1 MIGGSYKFTEAKV
14 RRLLGQSTRAE
25 KARERHSNARGTE
38 TESYSVAQVGLEFM
52 AIHLRK
58 PPKCLYSRYEL
69 HTFAIGFNYSA

>member
-38 TESYSVAQVGLEFM
+38 TESLCGPGWPE
-52 AIHLRK
+52 IHGN
-58 PPKCLYSRYEL
+58 P
-69 HTFAIGFNYSA
+69 SA